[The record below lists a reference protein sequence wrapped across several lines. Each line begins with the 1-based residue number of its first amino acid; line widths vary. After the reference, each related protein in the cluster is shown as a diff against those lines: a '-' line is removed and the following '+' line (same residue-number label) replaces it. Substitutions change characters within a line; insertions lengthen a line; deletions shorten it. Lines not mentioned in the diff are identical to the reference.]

1 MRPFVIPA
9 ARISWPGGRTA
20 PRLRGHP
27 AGYTAYGGRDGSVND
42 ASWERL
48 ATALAEMARVLI
60 RQETVQ
66 DTLDQILLH
75 AVGLVDGCEDAGVL
89 VLEDDEKVHTL
100 AATSDLVRTSD
111 RLQGE
116 CGEGPCF
123 DAARDLT
130 QAYRIADLSTAVSR
144 WARYAPRAREL
155 GIGSMMGF
163 LLFTEDGDMG
173 ALDMYAPQ
181 PDAFTAYSE
190 TVGWLLASHA
200 AVAFS
205 SASNHAQM
213 RAAMDTRN
221 EVGQAV
227 GILVERHRVDR
238 EAAFEMLRKASSE
251 QDTKVREIARAV
263 TRTGRIPRS
272 GP

>member
-1 MRPFVIPA
+1 MTDA
-9 ARISWPGGRTA
+9 AW
-20 PRLRGHP
+20 
-27 AGYTAYGGRDGSVND
+27 V
-42 ASWERL
+42 RL

-66 DTLDQILLH
+66 GTLDQILLH
-75 AVGLVDGCEDAGVL
+75 AVGLVDGCENAGVL
-89 VLEDDEKVHTL
+89 VLEDENKVHTL
-100 AATSDLVRTSD
+100 AATSELVRTSD
-111 RLQGE
+111 RVQGE

-123 DAARDLT
+123 DAARNLT
-130 QAYRIADLSTAVSR
+130 QVYRIADMSTTVPR
-144 WARYAPRAREL
+144 WQRYAPRAREL

-173 ALDMYAPQ
+173 ALDMYSPH
-181 PDAFTAYSE
+181 PKAFTAHSE

-205 SASNHAQM
+205 SASNHAQL

-227 GILVERHRVDR
+227 GILMERHQADR

-251 QDTKVREIARAV
+251 QDTKVREIARTV
-263 TRTGRIPRS
+263 TRTGRIPGS
-272 GP
+272 SS